1 MFVRCYNYRIH
12 GKEDSIDQFE
22 EESEVYK
29 DKNDQLKEKVSMQ
42 ADIDQFI
49 ILIFVTE
56 SFSKGSTRRTLQKT
70 GKASKRT
77 RKKA

>member
-1 MFVRCYNYRIH
+1 MGLFVCCYRIH
-12 GKEDSIDQFE
+12 GKEDSIEQFE

-49 ILIFVTE
+49 INFCHRIIF
-56 SFSKGSTRRTLQKT
+56 
-70 GKASKRT
+70 
-77 RKKA
+77 